1 MMRVPWLANSFKI
14 SLLGFFP
21 PLSLVFKIKVISYMH
36 IVVLFYAQFT
46 WQIISQLLNNPY
58 QSYTILNIYSDNE
71 SKVTRQISLF
81 PFTINQQWKRLLLFY
96 LIWLFHS
103 LTLLTNGAMATERGQ
118 GMFIP
123 LLLTRTCFREVQIPA

>member
-1 MMRVPWLANSFKI
+1 
-14 SLLGFFP
+14 
-21 PLSLVFKIKVISYMH
+21 MH

-71 SKVTRQISLF
+71 SKVTRQIILF